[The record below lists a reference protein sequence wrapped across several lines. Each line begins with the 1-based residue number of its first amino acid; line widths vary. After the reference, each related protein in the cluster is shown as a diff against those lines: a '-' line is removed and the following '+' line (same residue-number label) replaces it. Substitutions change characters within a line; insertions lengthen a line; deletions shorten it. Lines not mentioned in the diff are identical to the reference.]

1 MDTFKKLKSFYLPY
15 KKYFLWS
22 LFFVLFITAITV
34 IYPIVLQ
41 LTIDEI
47 VLKEQ
52 YEYIPWIVTGFLSL
66 MAIKGVSAFF
76 HQYLGDM
83 FGIQSVYRLRNELY
97 EKLQRLPF
105 SYYDNAKTGDLMSRL
120 TADVEGFRFFLSF
133 GFSELVRFLLLICG
147 TLTVMFIYSIP
158 LTLVTIAAL
167 PFLAIAVYQFDKRVH
182 PAFRKIR
189 ESFGKLNTNVQENI
203 SGIQTVKALSREGFE
218 ISKFNDANGHYKE
231 KNLSTSLVWAKYFPL
246 MELIGNICVVALLAY
261 GSVLVMRGGLQPG
274 ELVAFF
280 SLVWYL
286 MMPIMHLGFVINLFS
301 QSKASGERLLEIL
314 EADETIRNKENT
326 VSVPTLEG
334 HVTFKNVSLRYQKED
349 ALALNNV
356 SFTACSGK
364 TIGLIGATGSGKT
377 SLTQLMTRFYTPT
390 TGEIFIDGRD
400 ITDYPLKTLRSNVG
414 VVLQESFL
422 FSSTIRANISYGR
435 PDSTMETIIDAA
447 KRAQAHEFI
456 MELPNGYDT
465 MLGERGMGLS
475 GGQKQRISI
484 ARAICMN
491 PSILILDD
499 STSAV
504 DMTTEFNIQK
514 ELKEVMKGRTTFII
528 AHRISSLKH
537 ADEILVLENGSIV
550 ERGTHDELVTKQ
562 GYYKRIFDIQYKDQK
577 AVLQSTVG

>member
-1 MDTFKKLKSFYLPY
+1 METFKKLKSFYWPF

-22 LFFVLFITAITV
+22 LFFVIFITTITV
-34 IYPIVLQ
+34 VYPIVLQ

-47 VLKEQ
+47 VLKGQ
-52 YEYIPWIVTGFLSL
+52 YEYIPWIVSGFLAL
-66 MAIKGVSAFF
+66 MVIKGVSAFF

-83 FGIQSVYRLRNELY
+83 FGIQSVYRLRNALY

-105 SYYDNAKTGDLMSRL
+105 MYYDNAKTGDLMSRL

-133 GFSELVRFLLLICG
+133 GFSELVRFILLVCG
-147 TLTVMFIYSIP
+147 TLTVMFLYSVP

-167 PFLAIAVYQFDKRVH
+167 PFLALAVYRFDKRVH
-182 PAFRKIR
+182 PAFRNIR
-189 ESFGKLNTNVQENI
+189 KSFGKLNTNVQENI

-218 ISKFNDANGHYKE
+218 IDKFNQANGDYKE
-231 KNLSTSLVWAKYFPL
+231 KSLTTSFVWSKFFPL

-261 GSVLVMRGGLQPG
+261 GSVLVIRGGLQPG

-286 MMPIMHLGFVINLFS
+286 MGPIMHLGFVINLFS

-314 EADETIRNKENT
+314 DAEETIRDMESVIPETKINGDVAFHHVSLQYNKED
-326 VSVPTLEG
+326 E
-334 HVTFKNVSLRYQKED
+334 
-349 ALALNNV
+349 LALNNI
-356 SFTACSGK
+356 SFHATSGK

-377 SLTQLMTRFYTPT
+377 SLTQLLTRFYTPSS
-390 TGEIFIDGRD
+390 GQILIDGRD
-400 ITDYPLKTLRSNVG
+400 IGDYSLKALRSNIG

-422 FSSTIRANISYGR
+422 FSSTIKSNISYGR
-435 PDSTMETIIDAA
+435 PDASMDTIIDAA

-465 MLGERGMGLS
+465 LLGERGLGLS
-475 GGQKQRISI
+475 GGQKQRIAI

-514 ELKEVMKGRTTFII
+514 ALKEVMKGRTTFII

-537 ADEILVLENGSIV
+537 ADEILVLENGLIV
-550 ERGTHDELVTKQ
+550 ERGKHEDLIMNN
-562 GYYKRIFDIQYKDQK
+562 GYYKRIYNIQYKDQK
-577 AVLQSTVG
+577 AVLQPSVG